1 MTNCISDQTAAI
13 ATERCPRVNE
23 CGNPTQDDQRE
34 PSTYQPGP
42 RYSVSDVPSQM
53 TTEDDHY
60 MEILETSYYQNVD
73 VSAEQHLEFIS
84 DEVDDDGVDDDDD
97 DDDDSYDQPESPYD
111 HLDSSAV
118 IITPPAP
125 SIYDRL
131 TH

>member
-1 MTNCISDQTAAI
+1 MITTD
-13 ATERCPRVNE
+13 RCQRVSE
-23 CGNPTQDDQRE
+23 CGNQTQDDQTE

-42 RYSVSDVPSQM
+42 RYRVPDVPSQT
-53 TTEDDHY
+53 TTEAGHY
-60 MEILETSYYQNVD
+60 LEILETSYYQNVD
-73 VSAEQHLEFIS
+73 VSPEQHLEFIS
-84 DEVDDDGVDDDDD
+84 DDDDDD
-97 DDDDSYDQPESPYD
+97 DDDGYDQPESPYD